1 MLAKF
6 DVYTLLVG
14 SEFAKLPGWAA
25 SWSKVDPGLL
35 SIVDVNRDG
44 IVQLAE
50 IAIGGDIIVLATPEI
65 SGLPYVISGLVAAG
79 GLAAALSTADGLLL
93 TIANALSHDLY
104 YKMIDPHAS
113 TQRRVTLSK
122 ILLLVVALC
131 AAYVASQKPADILFL
146 VSAAF
151 SFAAAA
157 FFPALVLGI
166 FWKRASKWGAILGMI
181 AGIAVTVYYMV
192 MTQPWLRRT
201 FDVQTPLADAIW
213 WDIQPISAATFGVPL
228 GFLVIIV
235 VSLFTP
241 APEKEVQDLV
251 DHVRYP
257 HLRGDIDTTG
267 T

>member
-1 MLAKF
+1 
-6 DVYTLLVG
+6 
-14 SEFAKLPGWAA
+14 
-25 SWSKVDPGLL
+25 
-35 SIVDVNRDG
+35 
-44 IVQLAE
+44 
-50 IAIGGDIIVLATPEI
+50 
-65 SGLPYVISGLVAAG
+65 
-79 GLAAALSTADGLLL
+79 
-93 TIANALSHDLY
+93 
-104 YKMIDPHAS
+104 
-113 TQRRVTLSK
+113 VTLSK

-181 AGIAVTVYYMV
+181 AGIAVTVYYMAT
-192 MTQPWLRRT
+192 TQPWLRGVFGVT
-201 FDVQTPLADAIW
+201 TPMADAIW
-213 WDIQPISAATFGVPL
+213 WDILPISAATFGVPL
-228 GFLVIIV
+228 GFIVIIV
-235 VSLFTP
+235 VSLLTP
-241 APEKEVQDLV
+241 APEKEIQELV